1 MKAKFGAIITD
12 GRGKLGGK
20 VFSKNHYGIYEKIKV
35 TPTNP
40 ASPYSAL
47 IRANHKSIVLAWELL
62 TDSDRYTWNAG
73 TKNFPQ
79 KNTFGDTVYLSGF
92 ALFLKLNINRLL
104 LNQSIINTCPAI
116 TKNTNISDASCEVR
130 EIDNTVMLT
139 FSPPCPADFNY
150 KVYASASLSPGI
162 SYSNKRFKLIAKLTS
177 LDLSTFDLSTAYN
190 TRFGNVGS
198 LGKKVFFK
206 IIPTEIATGHECE
219 PFIFSTII
227 LNSLT
232 MLKAEFTYNAANL
245 VNGNVITLIPSPGPG
260 KVITVINGVIQ
271 LNVNTT
277 PYTGTGLSVV
287 LKYQGASGT
296 TPFINTTTITRTFST
311 TVFGATTNNI
321 VGDMSNLPITSTVI
335 GTPSSGDSTI
345 KVTIYYEIANTI

>member
-104 LNQSIINTCPAI
+104 LNQSIINTCPTI
-116 TKNTNISDASCEVR
+116 TKNTNISSASCEVR
-130 EIDNTVMLT
+130 NIDNTVMLT
-139 FSPPCPADFNY
+139 FSPPCTAEFNY
-150 KVYASASLSPGI
+150 KIYASANLSPGI

-190 TRFGNVGS
+190 TRFGSVGTT
-198 LGKKVFFK
+198 GQKVFFK
-206 IIPTEIATGHECE
+206 IVPTEIATGHECE

-227 LNSLT
+227 LNSLD
-232 MLKAEFTYNAANL
+232 MLKASFDLNVSNL
-245 VNGNVITLIPSPGPG
+245 VNGFSAELIPSPGPG
-260 KVITVINGVIQ
+260 KCIVIMAGIEQIKINTTPFTGSGVTVAARYNGASGSNALCTNAFVIKT
-271 LNVNTT
+271 VNTT
-277 PYTGTGLSVV
+277 T
-287 LKYQGASGT
+287 
-296 TPFINTTTITRTFST
+296 FIA
-311 TVFGATTNNI
+311 TVNQI
-321 VGDMSNLPITSTVI
+321 VGDMSNTSITINVI
-335 GTPSSGDSTI
+335 GTPVPGDSTI
-345 KVTIYYEIANTI
+345 HIEFYYIIANTN

>member
-1 MKAKFGAIITD
+1 
-12 GRGKLGGK
+12 
-20 VFSKNHYGIYEKIKV
+20 
-35 TPTNP
+35 
-40 ASPYSAL
+40 
-47 IRANHKSIVLAWELL
+47 
-62 TDSDRYTWNAG
+62 
-73 TKNFPQ
+73 
-79 KNTFGDTVYLSGF
+79 
-92 ALFLKLNINRLL
+92 
-104 LNQSIINTCPAI
+104 
-116 TKNTNISDASCEVR
+116 
-130 EIDNTVMLT
+130 
-139 FSPPCPADFNY
+139 
-150 KVYASASLSPGI
+150 
-162 SYSNKRFKLIAKLTS
+162 
-177 LDLSTFDLSTAYN
+177 
-190 TRFGNVGS
+190 VGS